1 MPEAPA
7 APGDGRE
14 LLLADSARASIA
26 RMLIS
31 REFWRQRALHP
42 IARLLLIVVVSVLL
56 VIAVGFIVAAGHFSR
71 GDLMAIALYFG
82 LAAFAWHPMTA
93 AFIVMVICGTG
104 VVVTANGGDLL
115 ELAIVLVLVAAT
127 CAPWVIVVHAT
138 LLAVLTTDIVVNS
151 STLTNGGVFGVAGI
165 AVIACLA
172 GVAFRL
178 VAAREGMLVAERARI
193 VKDLEAVAQ
202 EEHERIADELH
213 DGIAHDLT
221 LVLFHARALPRQPD
235 EASKQV
241 SLMTIEE
248 SAEQALQ
255 SIQSLLSLMRN
266 RKTERSGSYASRY
279 DGDVVMAVSA
289 LGALL
294 EDAGIPIQ
302 MVIPSVPLVTS
313 QVAGRLLTET
323 AIEAVTNIIKHA
335 PNAQAASI
343 EICDRSGVVELIV
356 KNVAPASPVAWEGH
370 AGGRGIRRA
379 RQRIAHSG
387 GQLESGRT
395 SDGWL
400 LQAMV
405 PAGASARPNRH
416 NSGP

>member
-7 APGDGRE
+7 APGDDRE
-14 LLLADSARASIA
+14 LVLTDSARASIA
-26 RMLIS
+26 RILVS

-56 VIAVGFIVAAGHFSR
+56 AITVGFIVAAGRFSR
-71 GDLMAIALYFG
+71 GDLLAIALYFG
-82 LAAFAWHPMTA
+82 LAAFAWHPITA

-115 ELAIVLVLVAAT
+115 ELAIALGLVAAT
-127 CAPWVIVVHAT
+127 CAPWVIVVHAA

-151 STLTNGGVFGVAGI
+151 STLTSGGVVGIAGI
-165 AVIACLA
+165 AVIAFLA

-178 VAAREGMLVAERARI
+178 VAGREGVLVAERGRI
-193 VKDLEAVAQ
+193 VKDLEALAQ
-202 EEHERIADELH
+202 EEQERIADELH

-241 SLMTIEE
+241 SLATIEE

-255 SIQSLLSLMRN
+255 SIQSLLLLMRD
-266 RKTERSGSYASRY
+266 RKIGSGSYARRY
-279 DGDVVMAVSA
+279 DGGVVEAVSS

-294 EDAGIPIQ
+294 NDAGIPTQ
-302 MVIPSVPLVTS
+302 VEVPNVPLVTS

-335 PNAQAASI
+335 PNAQSASI
-343 EICDRSGVVELIV
+343 DIREHSRVIELIV
-356 KNVAPASPVAWEGH
+356 KNVAPPAPIAREGH
-370 AGGRGIRRA
+370 PGGRGLKRA
-379 RQRIAHSG
+379 RQRLAHSG
-387 GQLESGRT
+387 GQLESGPT

-400 LQAMV
+400 LQVTV
-405 PAGASARPNRH
+405 PAGASSRPNQP
-416 NSGP
+416 NSGA